1 MINTTQAGKRKCGDP
16 MYRDLIRRIESGELR
31 PGDRLANGRTLA
43 ERYGISEGTAQLVLS
58 NLVGSGHLVR
68 QNGVG
73 TFVARQES
81 WQPIDV
87 VGYMVH
93 ATYNPYHLSVLSVV
107 SREAKAIGARLLVGD
122 ALKASEFIRSLKNE
136 NCRYLIRPP
145 FWNCT
150 EHEIWELVQQEEINT
165 VIINDFWLN
174 GGPLNCVSSDI
185 ALGVSQMMNH
195 LLGLGHR
202 QIMFLDE
209 DEAMCPRA
217 LGAFTRSLEYN
228 GIQVNRQLVRFELH
242 DNFIFT
248 PRLLDEIYNTCTAV
262 LVTHD
267 YYAVK
272 LAEAFTAA
280 GREVGREISIAGIDS
295 ISETLTSVEHP
306 VEAVARQAFKLLASG
321 RRNCKV
327 MIPPTCRFRASTA
340 PPSREVEPHRFIY
353 DSRTYQIRPGTHQ
366 QQKGNRK

>member
-1 MINTTQAGKRKCGDP
+1 M
-16 MYRDLIRRIESGELR
+16 
-31 PGDRLANGRTLA
+31 
-43 ERYGISEGTAQLVLS
+43 
-58 NLVGSGHLVR
+58 
-68 QNGVG
+68 
-73 TFVARQES
+73 
-81 WQPIDV
+81 
-87 VGYMVH
+87 
-93 ATYNPYHLSVLSVV
+93 
-107 SREAKAIGARLLVGD
+107 
-122 ALKASEFIRSLKNE
+122 
-136 NCRYLIRPP
+136 
-145 FWNCT
+145 
-150 EHEIWELVQQEEINT
+150 
-165 VIINDFWLN
+165 
-174 GGPLNCVSSDI
+174 SSDI